1 MFLSL
6 PQYEFQMP
14 AGLNVPG
21 GKHWRVVEMPLHAP
35 WYLLT
40 VEQVDTGNLDWAISH
55 TLCIAWETD
64 LADAIKS
71 IEASR
76 IRGLVAMIPAW
87 ASPTGQ
93 WSSRQI
99 NEVWL
104 DSSEAGK
111 FVTLF
116 DVAGKKLEAGILI
129 EPPKA
134 GPSGELL
141 LRLNGGSRTLRPR
154 SAGSGRTR
162 RRSSHA
168 K

>member
-1 MFLSL
+1 MFVSL
-6 PQYEFQMP
+6 PQYELQMSEV
-14 AGLNVPG
+14 LSDPG
-21 GKHWRVVEMPLHAP
+21 SRHWRVVEMPLHAP

-40 VEQVDTGNLDWAISH
+40 VVRADPGAEGWATSY
-55 TLCIAWETD
+55 TLCFAWDTD
-64 LADAIKS
+64 LVDAIMA
-71 IEASR
+71 IDVTR

-104 DSSEAGK
+104 DVVETGK
-111 FVTLF
+111 IVTLL
-116 DVAGKKLEAGILI
+116 DVAGKKLDAGMLI

-141 LRLNGGSRTLRPR
+141 LRLDDTPRKLRLR
-154 SAGSGRTR
+154 SPDTWQSR
-162 RRSSHA
+162 RRASRA